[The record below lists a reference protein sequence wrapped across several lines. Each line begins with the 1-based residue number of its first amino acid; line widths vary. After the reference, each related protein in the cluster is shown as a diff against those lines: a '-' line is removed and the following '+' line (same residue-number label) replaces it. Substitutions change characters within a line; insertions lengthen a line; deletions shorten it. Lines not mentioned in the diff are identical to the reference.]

1 MLNAALDPEVTPEV
15 VARHGLT
22 PEEFIRVKK
31 ILGREPN
38 FTELGI
44 FSVMWS
50 EHCSYKNSRREL
62 KKFPTTGPNILVKAG
77 EENAGVVDIGDGWA
91 VAFKIES
98 HNHPSAIEP
107 FQGAATGVGGIIRDI
122 FTMGARPEFCLNSL
136 RFGPITE
143 NCSGCRVGGKA
154 GDTPATTEDRKSQIA
169 ANRRLFTG
177 VVSGIA
183 HYGNCIGVPTI
194 GGEIYFDESFEGNP
208 LVNVFCLGVL
218 RHEQLA
224 RGAARG
230 VGNPVFYVGAET
242 GRDGLAGAS
251 FASRELTEESREDR
265 PAVQVG
271 DPFKE
276 KLLLE
281 ACLELLATDA
291 VSGIQD
297 MGAAGLTCSTCETA
311 SRGGSGVEI
320 DLAKVPKREPAMT
333 PYEILLSESQERM
346 LIIAK
351 RGRENIVREIFAKWD
366 VPCAEIGRVTDDGM
380 MRVRNNGGV
389 SAEIPAKPLAEEAP
403 IYERE
408 AQKLTADYADDT
420 DLQKEISALSAQSAA
435 DALKR
440 LLADP
445 TIASKNWVYRQ
456 YDHTVR
462 TGTVVKPGSDAAVFY
477 IREANKILAATTD
490 CNSLYCALD
499 PREGGRIAV
508 AEAARN
514 LTCSGARPL
523 AVTDNLNFGNPYKPE
538 NFWQLREAV
547 EGIAEGCRA
556 FGTPVVGGNVSLYN
570 ESPAG
575 VVDPTP
581 TVAMVGLIDDEKH
594 ITTQWFKN
602 EGDAIILV
610 GGTRAVASEDGDDTE
625 AVPSAAAHDRG
636 YSLGASRF
644 LKICFGKKIGPVPK
658 LEIEL
663 ELAVQNAVRDLI
675 RLGLVRSAH
684 DCSEGGLTVALAE
697 CCFNPDGLLGAEIGL
712 GSCGGSRAGC
722 AGDTPASTNA
732 ATLFNEAQSRVIVSC
747 DPKNA
752 ERILSEL
759 KSKNIPHAQIGT
771 IIADDLRIT
780 VSGENLSWPVVELHD
795 LWWNAI
801 RRAVESDSEPIRS
814 L

>member
-1 MLNAALDPEVTPEV
+1 MTKAEPTTDPKVTPEL
-15 VARHGLT
+15 VAKHGLT
-22 PEEFIRVKK
+22 PEEFERIKK

-50 EHCSYKNSRREL
+50 EHCSYKNSRLEL

-91 VAFKIES
+91 IAFKMES

-136 RFGPITE
+136 RFGPISET
-143 NCSGCRVGGKA
+143 
-154 GDTPATTEDRKSQIA
+154 KSEIRNPKPEITN
-169 ANRRLFTG
+169 NRRLFTG

-183 HYGNCIGVPTI
+183 HYGNCIGIPTI

-218 RHEQLA
+218 RHDQLA

-242 GRDGLAGAS
+242 GRDGLAGAA
-251 FASRELTEESREDR
+251 FASRELTEESKEDR

-281 ACLELLATDA
+281 ACLELLARDA
-291 VSGIQD
+291 VAGIQD

-311 SRGGSGVEI
+311 SRGDSGIEI
-320 DLAKVPKREPAMT
+320 DLAKVPKREPGMT

-351 RGRENIVREIFAKWD
+351 RGKEKLVREIFEKWD
-366 VPCAEIGRVTDDGM
+366 VPWAEIGRVTDDGM
-380 MRVRNNGGV
+380 MRVRNNG
-389 SAEIPAKPLAEEAP
+389 SIAAEIPAKPLAEEAP
-403 IYERE
+403 LYSRE
-408 AQKLTADYADDT
+408 ASKPTTDYT
-420 DLQKEISALSAQSAA
+420 DQTDVLKKVSDSSAKSVAQS
-435 DALKR
+435 LRR
-440 LLADP
+440 LLRDP
-445 TIASKNWVYRQ
+445 NIASKNWVYRQ

-462 TGTVVKPGSDAAVFY
+462 TGTLVKPGSDAAVFHVKY
-477 IREANKILAATTD
+477 ANKILAATSD
-490 CNSLYCALD
+490 CNSLYCTLD
-499 PREGGRIAV
+499 PREGAKIAV

-514 LTCSGARPL
+514 LTCSGAIPL

-547 EGIAEGCRA
+547 EGAAEACRA
-556 FGTPVVGGNVSLYN
+556 FATPVTGGNVSLYN

-581 TVAMVGLIDDEKH
+581 TIGMVGLIQKEAY
-594 ITTQWFKN
+594 ITTQWFKKA
-602 EGDAIILV
+602 GDEIFLIGKIGDEL
-610 GGTRAVASEDGDDTE
+610 GG
-625 AVPSAAAHDRG
+625 
-636 YSLGASRF
+636 SRF
-644 LKICFGKKIGPVPK
+644 VKVCHGKKLGPPPRVD
-658 LEIEL
+658 LAYEIKI
-663 ELAVQNAVRDLI
+663 QNAVRNLI
-675 RLGLVRSAH
+675 RAGVVKSAH
-684 DCSEGGLTVALAE
+684 DCSEGGLGVAIAE
-697 CCFNPDGLLGAEIGL
+697 SCFNPKQRLGAKIRVEAPVSGAEN
-712 GSCGGSRAGC
+712 SE
-722 AGDTPASTNA
+722 NA
-732 ATLFNEAQSRVIVSC
+732 AGTAATTLFNESQSRIVISVAPEKLDQATS
-747 DPKNA
+747 
-752 ERILSEL
+752 ILETAG
-759 KSKNIPHAQIGT
+759 IPFQRLGQVGG
-771 IIADDLRIT
+771 DQLRIQIAN
-780 VSGENLSWPVVELHD
+780 EKFAWPVAD
-795 LWWNAI
+795 LYDDWWNSI
-801 RRAVESDSEPIRS
+801 RRLVESDTCAEGIPS

>member
-1 MLNAALDPEVTPEV
+1 MTSQKPTIDPVVTPELV
-15 VARHGLT
+15 KQHGLR
-22 PEEFIRVKK
+22 PEEFERIKK
-31 ILGREPN
+31 ILGRDPN

-50 EHCSYKNSRREL
+50 EHCSYKNSKKEL
-62 KKFPTTGPNILVKAG
+62 KKLPTTGPNILVKAG

-91 VAFKIES
+91 IAFKIES

-143 NCSGCRVGGKA
+143 QSISKHQSASGG
-154 GDTPATTEDRKSQIA
+154 SNIA

-183 HYGNCIGVPTI
+183 HYGNCVGIPTI

-218 RHEQLA
+218 RHDQLA
-224 RGAARG
+224 RGTAEG

-242 GRDGLAGAS
+242 GRDGLAGAA
-251 FASRELTEESREDR
+251 FASRELTEQSREDR

-281 ACLELLATDA
+281 ACLELLERGA
-291 VSGIQD
+291 VTGIQD

-311 SRGGSGVEI
+311 SRGGSGIEI
-320 DLAKVPKREPAMT
+320 DLAKVPKRESGMT

-351 RGRENIVREIFAKWD
+351 HGKENVVREIFEKWD
-366 VPCAEIGRVTDDGM
+366 VPCAEIGRVTDDGL
-380 MRVRNNGGV
+380 MRVRNNG
-389 SAEIPAKPLAEEAP
+389 SIAAEIPARALADEAP
-403 IYERE
+403 LYSRE
-408 AQKLTADYADDT
+408 AEAPSSVAAVHDPRTNSLPKIDNHQ
-420 DLQKEISALSAQSAA
+420 ALH
-435 DALKR
+435 R
-440 LLADP
+440 LLRDP

-462 TGTVVKPGSDAAVFY
+462 TGAIVKPGSDAAVFFVRY
-477 IREANKILAATTD
+477 ANKILAATTD
-490 CNSLYCALD
+490 CNSFYCALD
-499 PREGGRIAV
+499 PREGGKIAV

-514 LTCSGARPL
+514 LTCSGAKPL

-547 EGIAEGCRA
+547 EGIAEACRA
-556 FGTPVVGGNVSLYN
+556 FSTPVTGGNVSLYN
-570 ESPAG
+570 ESPTG

-581 TVAMVGLIDDEKH
+581 TIAMVGLIDDERH

-602 EGDAIILV
+602 AGDAIIFV
-610 GGTRAVASEDGDDTE
+610 GTVAGGADPGSDKPDHASPAEVN
-625 AVPSAAAHDRG
+625 ALG
-636 YSLGASRF
+636 YNLGGCRY
-644 LKICFGKKIGPVPK
+644 LKICHGLKIGQPPHVDLE
-658 LEIEL
+658 LEIK
-663 ELAVQNAVRDLI
+663 VQNAVRDLI
-675 RLGLVRSAH
+675 RAGLVKSAH
-684 DCSEGGLTVALAE
+684 DCSEGGLGVALAE
-697 CCFNPDGLLGAEIGL
+697 CCFNPKQLLGAEIDL
-712 GSCGGSRAGC
+712 K
-722 AGDTPASTNA
+722 AGDTPA
-732 ATLFNEAQSRVIVSC
+732 ATVLFNESQSRVIISVASK
-747 DPKNA
+747 DA
-752 ERILSEL
+752 ER
-759 KSKNIPHAQIGT
+759 T
-771 IIADDLRIT
+771 ISTLREYG
-780 VSGENLSWPVVELHD
+780 VPFQQLGKVGGDNLCIRVNDATFRWPVAELHD
-795 LWWNAI
+795 DWFNAI
-801 RRAVESDSEPIRS
+801 RRAVEGESERIPS

>member
-1 MLNAALDPEVTPEV
+1 MPASDPIVTPEL
-15 VARHGLT
+15 VAKHGLL
-22 PEEFIRVKK
+22 PDEFERIRK

-62 KKFPTTGPNILVKAG
+62 KKFPTSGPNILVKAG

-122 FTMGARPEFCLNSL
+122 FTMGARPEFLLNSL

-143 NCSGCRVGGKA
+143 NRKA
-154 GDTPATTEDRKSQIA
+154 EWSRREPSDIDGQPVRASERERASQTGDRKEQIHK
-169 ANRRLFTG
+169 NRRLFTG
-177 VVSGIA
+177 VVAGIA

-224 RGAARG
+224 RGAASG

-242 GRDGLAGAS
+242 GRDGLAGAA
-251 FASRELTEESREDR
+251 FASRELTDESKQDR

-291 VSGIQD
+291 VAGIQD

-311 SRGGSGVEI
+311 SRGGTGVEI
-320 DLAKVPKREPAMT
+320 DLAKVPKREPGMT

-351 RGRENIVREIFAKWD
+351 RGQEHVVREIFEKWD
-366 VPCAEIGRVTDDGM
+366 VPCAEIGKVTDDGM
-380 MRVRNNGGV
+380 MRVRNNG
-389 SAEIPAKPLAEEAP
+389 SLAAEIPAKPLADEAP
-403 IYERE
+403 LYSRE
-408 AQKLTADYADDT
+408 AKKPTADDADYT
-420 DLQKEISALSAQSAA
+420 DEKWSQILSDSSAVESL
-435 DALKR
+435 R
-440 LLADP
+440 MLLRDP

-456 YDHTVR
+456 YDHMVR
-462 TGTVVKPGSDAAVFY
+462 TGTVVWPGSDAAVF
-477 IREANKILAATTD
+477 RVRAANKILAATSD
-490 CNSLYCALD
+490 CNSLYCRLD

-514 LTCSGARPL
+514 LTCSGATPL

-547 EGIAEGCRA
+547 EGLSETCRA

-581 TVAMVGLIDDEKH
+581 TVAMVGLIEKEEH
-594 ITTQWFKN
+594 ITTQSFKAA
-602 EGDAIILV
+602 GDAIILV
-610 GGTRAVASEDGDDTE
+610 GDIGSEM
-625 AVPSAAAHDRG
+625 
-636 YSLGASRF
+636 GASHF
-644 LKICFGKKIGPVPK
+644 LKVCHGRKEGRPPRLDV
-658 LEIEL
+658 ER
-663 ELAVQNAVRDLI
+663 ELAVQNSVRELI
-675 RLGLVRSAH
+675 RAGLVRSAH
-684 DCSEGGLTVALAE
+684 DCSEGGLAVALAE
-697 CCFNPDGLLGAEIGL
+697 SCFNPGGLLGAEIDL
-712 GSCGGSRAGC
+712 QPSIQ
-722 AGDTPASTNA
+722 N
-732 ATLFNEAQSRVIVSC
+732 LFNESQSRIVLSC
-747 DPKNA
+747 SPGDA
-752 ERILSEL
+752 EKAHALLTSKSVPHQRLGLVATTTLSI
-759 KSKNIPHAQIGT
+759 KT
-771 IIADDLRIT
+771 
-780 VSGENLSWPVVELHD
+780 SGAELSW
-795 LWWNAI
+795 
-801 RRAVESDSEPIRS
+801 
-814 L
+814 

>member
-1 MLNAALDPEVTPEV
+1 MPNPDVDATITPEL
-15 VARHGLT
+15 VAKHGLT
-22 PEEFIRVKK
+22 PEEFARIKK

-50 EHCSYKNSRREL
+50 EHCSYKNSRKEL
-62 KKFPTTGPNILVKAG
+62 RKFPTTGPNILVKAG

-136 RFGPITE
+136 RFGPITKMRNAE
-143 NCSGCRVGGKA
+143 GRIRN
-154 GDTPATTEDRKSQIA
+154 DQATIA
-169 ANRRLFTG
+169 QNRRLFTS

-218 RHEQLA
+218 RHEQLV

-230 VGNPVFYVGAET
+230 AGNPVFYVGAET
-242 GRDGLAGAS
+242 GRDGLAGAA

-281 ACLELLATDA
+281 ACLELLARDA
-291 VSGIQD
+291 VAGIQD

-311 SRGGSGVEI
+311 SRGGSGIEI
-320 DLAKVPKREPAMT
+320 DLAKVPKREPGMT

-351 RGRENIVREIFAKWD
+351 RGREQEVRDVFAKWD
-366 VPCAEIGRVTDDGM
+366 VPCAEIGRVTGDGM
-380 MRVRNNGGV
+380 MRVRNNG
-389 SAEIPAKPLAEEAP
+389 SIAAEIPAKPLAEEAP
-403 IYERE
+403 LYSRE
-408 AQKLTADYADDT
+408 ARKLTAENIEDAET
-420 DLQKEISALSAQSAA
+420 IKKPISVSSVNSVVDSLRQLLS
-435 DALKR
+435 
-440 LLADP
+440 DP

-477 IREANKILAATTD
+477 LREANKFLAATTD

-547 EGIAEGCRA
+547 EGVAEACRA

-581 TVAMVGLIDDEKH
+581 TIAMVGLVDDERY
-594 ITTQWFKN
+594 ITTQWFKKA
-602 EGDAIILV
+602 GDPIILV
-610 GGTRAVASEDGDDTE
+610 GVGGMRAGASSADDTE
-625 AVPSAAAHDRG
+625 FVAPRNKAST
-636 YSLGASRF
+636 LGGSRF
-644 LKICFGKKIGPVPK
+644 LKVCYGKKIGPVPK
-658 LEIEL
+658 LDFEREL
-663 ELAVQNAVRDLI
+663 DVQNAVRDLI
-675 RLGLVRSAH
+675 RDGLVKSAH

-697 CCFNPDGLLGAEIGL
+697 CCFNPEGLLGADVNI
-712 GSCGGSRAGC
+712 SQKI
-722 AGDTPASTNA
+722 NA
-732 ATLFNEAQSRVIVSC
+732 ADTTATTALGMAALLFNEAQSRIIISC
-747 DPKNA
+747 EAKDA
-752 ERILSEL
+752 RRVLSEL
-759 KSKNIPHAQIGT
+759 ESKKVPHAQLGSV
-771 IIADDLRIT
+771 T
-780 VSGENLSWPVVELHD
+780 VDNLSITAASEKLVWPIAELYD
-795 LWWNAI
+795 LWWNSI
-801 RRAVESDSEPIRS
+801 RRAVESNSEPIPS

>member
-1 MLNAALDPEVTPEV
+1 MPNAVLDPEVTPEV

-22 PEEFIRVKK
+22 PEEYIRIKK

-44 FSVMWS
+44 FSVLWS

-62 KKFPTTGPNILVKAG
+62 RKFPTTGPNILVKAG
-77 EENAGVVDIGDGWA
+77 EENAGVVDIGDDWA
-91 VAFKIES
+91 IAFKIES

-136 RFGPITE
+136 RFGPITH
-143 NCSGCRVGGKA
+143 SVGRDSVEPINESRLRGASPYQLSPKA
-154 GDTPATTEDRKSQIA
+154 QIA

-218 RHEQLA
+218 RHDQLA

-291 VSGIQD
+291 VAGIQD

-320 DLAKVPKREPAMT
+320 DLAKVPKREPGMT

-351 RGRENIVREIFAKWD
+351 RGKENIVREIFAKWD

-380 MRVRNNGGV
+380 MRVRSNGSV
-389 SAEIPAKPLAEEAP
+389 AAEIPAKPLAEEAP

-408 AQKLTADYADDT
+408 ARKLTTGDT
-420 DLQKEISALSAQSAA
+420 DLRKEMSALSAQSAV
-435 DALKR
+435 DALEQ

-477 IREANKILAATTD
+477 IREANKTLAATTD

-523 AVTDNLNFGNPYKPE
+523 AVTDNLNFGNPYKAE

-547 EGIAEGCRA
+547 E
-556 FGTPVVGGNVSLYN
+556 
-570 ESPAG
+570 
-575 VVDPTP
+575 
-581 TVAMVGLIDDEKH
+581 
-594 ITTQWFKN
+594 
-602 EGDAIILV
+602 
-610 GGTRAVASEDGDDTE
+610 
-625 AVPSAAAHDRG
+625 
-636 YSLGASRF
+636 
-644 LKICFGKKIGPVPK
+644 
-658 LEIEL
+658 
-663 ELAVQNAVRDLI
+663 
-675 RLGLVRSAH
+675 
-684 DCSEGGLTVALAE
+684 
-697 CCFNPDGLLGAEIGL
+697 
-712 GSCGGSRAGC
+712 
-722 AGDTPASTNA
+722 
-732 ATLFNEAQSRVIVSC
+732 
-747 DPKNA
+747 
-752 ERILSEL
+752 
-759 KSKNIPHAQIGT
+759 
-771 IIADDLRIT
+771 
-780 VSGENLSWPVVELHD
+780 
-795 LWWNAI
+795 
-801 RRAVESDSEPIRS
+801 
-814 L
+814 